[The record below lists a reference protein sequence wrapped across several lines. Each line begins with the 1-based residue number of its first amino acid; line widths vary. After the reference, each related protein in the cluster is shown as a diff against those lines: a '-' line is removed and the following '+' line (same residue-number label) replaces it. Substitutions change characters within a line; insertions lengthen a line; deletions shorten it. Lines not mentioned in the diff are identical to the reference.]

1 MVYNFK
7 NILSNGA
14 IIKSNKFN
22 LLGIERFYQDQL
34 NQAFWG
40 LNPNLLSINEKS
52 SSKRSQFKKVNKK
65 TK

>member
-1 MVYNFK
+1 MEYNFK

-14 IIKSNKFN
+14 ITKSNKSN
-22 LLGIERFYQDQL
+22 LLSIERFYQDQL
-34 NQAFWG
+34 NHTFWG
-40 LNPNLLSINEKS
+40 LNSNLLSRNEKS